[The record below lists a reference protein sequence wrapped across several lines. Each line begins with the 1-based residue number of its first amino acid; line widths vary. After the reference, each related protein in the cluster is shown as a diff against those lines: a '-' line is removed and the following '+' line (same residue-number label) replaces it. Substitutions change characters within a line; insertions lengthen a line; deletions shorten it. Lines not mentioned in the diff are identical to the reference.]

1 MSDVS
6 ELVNDSEVYRTL
18 LESTKAI
25 PWKIDW
31 ASMKFTYIGPQIEAL
46 LGWSPESWV
55 SVEDWAMRM
64 HAEDREHVV
73 NFCVTQSKAG
83 VDHEADYRAL
93 TKDNGYVWIR
103 DVVHVVRN
111 DRGEVEALIGF
122 MFDISE
128 RKKTEDQL
136 LSLQKEL
143 EVLSFKDGLTNIA
156 NRRRFDSCFELEW
169 ERARRERRPLS
180 LLLLDVDFFKQYN
193 DLYGHI
199 QGDKCL
205 IAIAQTL
212 SLALDG
218 PHDLVARYG
227 GEEFI
232 VLLPEADAEVARKVA
247 ERCQRLIHK
256 QSIVHAL
263 SPHDHRLTVSIG
275 AGSVVPG
282 ERDRP
287 TDFIKAVDQQLY
299 AAKNNGRHRIEYVQL
314 EGLSGCSAV
323 EGAEE
328 QTTARPS

>member
-1 MSDVS
+1 MSDAS

-218 PHDLVARYG
+218 PRDLVARYG

-247 ERCQRLIHK
+247 ERCQRLIQK

-275 AGSVVPG
+275 AGSMAPG
-282 ERDRP
+282 EWDRP

-323 EGAEE
+323 ESAEE

>member
-218 PHDLVARYG
+218 PRDLVARYG

-282 ERDRP
+282 EWDRP

-314 EGLSGCSAV
+314 ERLSGCSAV